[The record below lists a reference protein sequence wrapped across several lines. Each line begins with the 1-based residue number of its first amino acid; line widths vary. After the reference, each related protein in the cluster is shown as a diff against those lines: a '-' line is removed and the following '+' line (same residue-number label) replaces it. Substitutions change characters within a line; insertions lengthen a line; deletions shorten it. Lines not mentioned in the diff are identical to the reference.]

1 MEGIL
6 VCLGRNRNGAFKR
19 KAQTAADGKLAK
31 RYLIIVNL
39 DEGRSVRDT
48 ARALGVAE
56 STVRRVRQRL
66 VAYGETGLI
75 DH

>member
-1 MEGIL
+1 MKGIL

-39 DEGRSVRDT
+39 DEARSVRDT
-48 ARALGVAE
+48 ARALGAAK
-56 STVRRVRQRL
+56 STVRRV
-66 VAYGETGLI
+66 
-75 DH
+75 

>member
-39 DEGRSVRDT
+39 DEGRPSGTRPGRWASQNRRCDPCDSVSWRTGKRD
-48 ARALGVAE
+48 
-56 STVRRVRQRL
+56 
-66 VAYGETGLI
+66 
-75 DH
+75 